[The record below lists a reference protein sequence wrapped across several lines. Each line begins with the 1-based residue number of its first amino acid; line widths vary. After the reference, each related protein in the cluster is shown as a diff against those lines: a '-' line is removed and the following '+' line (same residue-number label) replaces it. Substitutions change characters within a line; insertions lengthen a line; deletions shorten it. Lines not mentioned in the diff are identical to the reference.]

1 MDNIKLFGA
10 ELNGD
15 VKVCSSKS
23 VAHRAIIAG
32 ALSTNKMV
40 IKNVDYSKDITATIN
55 ALKALKVNIEY
66 ENNEIRIDSTNLLK
80 NSKADVDAVESGS
93 TLRFLIPV
101 FIALN
106 NETVF
111 SGEGR
116 LPKRPLDDYFELF
129 DKDGIFYER
138 KVDYLPLKVKGTFKN
153 DLFEIKG
160 NTSSQFITGLMLSAI
175 ALEREITIKI
185 TTELESKPYIDITA
199 GVLRD
204 FGHTVEFKDNMIKVK
219 KGKCKISEYTVER
232 DWSQAAFFLTGG
244 LINGSVNVLDMRL
257 DSLQGDKK
265 IIDVLR
271 RLGGNINV
279 YENKI
284 EVKKSKLKGI
294 DIDASQI
301 PDLVPI
307 LSVAGAFAEGT
318 TLIYNAK
325 RLRIKESDRL
335 LAVTNMLR
343 NTGVKVEMGEDYL
356 KIEGTDNLKGGI
368 VNSFNDHRIVMSA
381 AIAALNSKEP
391 VVIEDY
397 KAITKSYPAFFED
410 YFKIGGKGEYLK

>member
-1 MDNIKLFGA
+1 MDNIKLFSS

-15 VKVCSSKS
+15 VRVCSSKS
-23 VAHRAIIAG
+23 VAHRAIIIG
-32 ALSTNKMV
+32 ALSTDKML
-40 IKNVDYSKDITATIN
+40 IKNVDYSNDVLATIN
-55 ALKALKVNIEY
+55 ALKALNVKIEY
-66 ENNEIRIDSTNLLK
+66 KNSEIKIDSTNLLR
-80 NSKADVDAVESGS
+80 NSKAEVNALESGS

-106 NETVF
+106 NESLF

-116 LPKRPLDDYFELF
+116 LPQRPLDDYFELF
-129 DKDGIFYER
+129 EKEDIIYEKDG
-138 KVDYLPLKVKGTFKN
+138 DYLPLRVKGTFKS

-160 NTSSQFITGLMLSAI
+160 NISSQFITGLMLAAI

-204 FGHTVEFKDNMIKVK
+204 FGHTVEFEDNIIKVK

-244 LINGSVNVLDMRL
+244 LISGSVNVLDMRL

-265 IIDVLR
+265 IIDVLEEF
-271 RLGGNINV
+271 GGNISIS
-279 YENKI
+279 EDKI
-284 EVKKSKLKGI
+284 EVKKSTLKGI

-307 LSVAGAFAEGT
+307 LSVAGAYAEGT
-318 TLIYNAK
+318 TFIYNAK

-335 LAVTNMLR
+335 LAVTQMLK
-343 NTGVKVEMGEDYL
+343 NTGARVEMGEDYL
-356 KIEGTDNLKGGI
+356 KIEGIDRLKGGM

-391 VVIEDY
+391 VIIEDY
-397 KAITKSYPAFFED
+397 KAITKSYPTFFED
-410 YFKIGGKGEYLK
+410 YFKIGGRGECLK